1 MIHIQFFAPIIIIMP
16 RRYYRRRS
24 ANRDKYS
31 IEQTNIV
38 TSASES
44 WPPVAAPDAT
54 IQASKQFAIPII
66 PPVDAQGMRKVK
78 HLTVSIAN
86 IAEGA
91 DSQPVFYAI
100 VFVPQGYEPQ
110 PISYPAAGYAVNN
123 YPANQFVMSSGVLD
137 FTGGPCRI
145 RSPLSRNLNS
155 GDRIYLILAVNS
167 SAPSNDYTAQVQ
179 YAITN
184 Q

>member
-1 MIHIQFFAPIIIIMP
+1 MP
-16 RRYYRRRS
+16 RRYFRRRS

-38 TSASES
+38 TSATNA
-44 WPPVAAPDAT
+44 WPPVEVPVEDT
-54 IQASKQFAIPII
+54 TRQNSKQFAIPIVN
-66 PPVDAQGMRKVK
+66 PLDTQGMRKVK

-86 IAEGA
+86 AGAGAE
-91 DSQPVFYAI
+91 STSLFYAI

-123 YPANQFVMSSGVLD
+123 YEANQFVMSSGVLD
-137 FTGGPCRI
+137 FSAGPCRI

-155 GDRIYLILAVNS
+155 GDRIYLILAVS
-167 SAPSNDYTAQVQ
+167 SAASSDKTAFSAQVQ
-179 YAITN
+179 YAITL

>member
-1 MIHIQFFAPIIIIMP
+1 MP

-31 IEQTNIV
+31 IEQTNIATTKV
-38 TSASES
+38 SS
-44 WPPVAAPDAT
+44 WPVVDVPSSDRTRQNSV
-54 IQASKQFAIPII
+54 QFAIPIVNPI
-66 PPVDAQGMRKVK
+66 DAQGMRKVK

-86 IAEGA
+86 TGSGGENNILIY
-91 DSQPVFYAI
+91 SI

-110 PISYPAAGYAVNN
+110 PIQYPAQGYAINN
-123 YPANQFVMSSGVLD
+123 YEANQFVMSSGVLD
-137 FTGGPCRI
+137 FSAGPCRI

-155 GDRIYLILAVNS
+155 GDRIYLILASTPMSES
-167 SAPSNDYTAQVQ
+167 SAPTFTAQVQ
-179 YAITN
+179 YAITL

>member
-1 MIHIQFFAPIIIIMP
+1 MV

-24 ANRDKYS
+24 ANKDKYS

-38 TSASES
+38 TSVSSS
-44 WPPVAAPDAT
+44 WPAVEPEDPNL
-54 IQASKQFAIPII
+54 QASRQFAIPIV
-66 PPVDAQGMRKVK
+66 PPVDSQGMRKVK
-78 HLTVSIAN
+78 HLTFSISN
-86 IAEGA
+86 SGSST
-91 DSQPVFYAI
+91 DVKPLLYSV

-110 PISYPAAGYAVNN
+110 PIQYPASGYAVNS
-123 YPANQFVMSSGVLD
+123 YSANQFVMTSGVLD

-155 GDRIYLILAVNS
+155 GDRIYLILAMPMSDVTETS
-167 SAPSNDYTAQVQ
+167 YYTSQVQ
-179 YAITN
+179 YAITL